1 MATTTTAV
9 RTSPSTKAA
18 IKRWQK
24 AKQAVAEYLRVRQ
37 DGSTMQVY
45 DFRTGEVLGIAPVG
59 DQEALRVAGLWAV
72 VELAE
77 RSGAERP
84 WVRTPWGEVVQ
95 TQ

>member
-9 RTSPSTKAA
+9 NSPSTKAA
-18 IKRWQK
+18 IKRW
-24 AKQAVAEYLRVRQ
+24 KQAKAVAAEYLRVRQ
-37 DGSTMQVY
+37 NGSTMQVY
-45 DFRTGEVLGIAPVG
+45 DFRTGEVLGIAPVR
-59 DQEALRVAGLWAV
+59 DQEALRVAGLWAM

-84 WVRTPWGEVVQ
+84 WIRTVRGDVVQ